1 MASLRFGGR
10 RHGPWLASIPVAAI
24 VELTPLTH
32 RGREL
37 LDELEHR
44 TGLLP
49 FKTSDM
55 SGAKTYFLPGSANVD
70 GFQAALDRI
79 EPNWVTHL
87 MFRDVTR
94 TG

>member
-1 MASLRFGGR
+1 M
-10 RHGPWLASIPVAAI
+10 AAI
-24 VELTPLTH
+24 VELTPLTR
-32 RGREL
+32 RGQEL
-37 LDELEHR
+37 LDEVER
-44 TGLLP
+44 KTGLLP
-49 FKTSDM
+49 FKTSDA
-55 SGAKTYFLPGSANVD
+55 SGARSYYLPASANVD

>member
-1 MASLRFGGR
+1 M
-10 RHGPWLASIPVAAI
+10 PAI
-24 VELTPLTH
+24 VELTPLTQ
-32 RGREL
+32 RGRKL
-37 LDELEHR
+37 LDELEAK

-49 FKTSDM
+49 FKTSDA
-55 SGAKTYFLPGSANVD
+55 SGGRAYYLQASANVD

-87 MFRDVTR
+87 MFKDLTR

>member
-1 MASLRFGGR
+1 M
-10 RHGPWLASIPVAAI
+10 PAI

-37 LDELEHR
+37 LGELETK

-49 FKTSDM
+49 FKTSDA
-55 SGAKTYFLPGSANVD
+55 SGAKTYYLPASANVD

-79 EPNWVTHL
+79 APNWLTHL
-87 MFRDVTR
+87 TFRDLTR
-94 TG
+94 TE

>member
-1 MASLRFGGR
+1 M
-10 RHGPWLASIPVAAI
+10 PAI

-37 LDELEHR
+37 LDELATK

-49 FKTSDM
+49 FKTSDA
-55 SGAKTYFLPGSANVD
+55 SGAKTYYLPASANVD

-87 MFRDVTR
+87 TFRDLTR
-94 TG
+94 TE